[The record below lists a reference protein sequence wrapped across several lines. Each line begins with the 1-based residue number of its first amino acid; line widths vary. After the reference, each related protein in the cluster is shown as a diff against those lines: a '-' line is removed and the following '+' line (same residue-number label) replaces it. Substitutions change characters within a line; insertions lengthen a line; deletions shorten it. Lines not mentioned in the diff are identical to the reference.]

1 MGLKIIVVVNKV
13 DRSDARPE
21 EVLNEVYDLF
31 IDLGADE
38 EQIEFPVLYAIG
50 KFGHCGPEPDQLDD
64 NLSRLFNLI
73 IEQVP
78 APKYNP

>member
-1 MGLKIIVVVNKV
+1 MGHKIIVVINKV

-31 IDLGADE
+31 IDLDANE

-50 KFGHCGPEPDQLDD
+50 KFGHCGPAPDQLDKSL
-64 NLSRLFNLI
+64 NQLFDLI
-73 IEQVP
+73 VKEVP
-78 APKYNP
+78 PPKYNP